1 MSWLDFFQTTQTLK
15 HTFGRGIN
23 AKIAKNEEE
32 LFIKSSEAFEKK
44 NILDAY
50 ELFFKSLINYKNEIS
65 NNNIQYVRSED
76 ELHFSIFQ
84 GCAKVSGKITK
95 ENLYAQAII
104 VKKESASVALKR
116 YILERNYQ
124 LTYAYYFTN
133 DENIML
139 KLYYDNIT
147 MSPQKIFFPLREIAL
162 NADFDKEHIKS
173 EFVNIGLEDIYHVKP
188 LEETEA
194 KLKYNFLHQ
203 WIEEVENKVLTLP
216 SNDNASMQAFLY
228 LDLLFKVD
236 YLLVPKYMIYQK
248 LSKHILEYFSQE
260 NSNIEAKNEEI
271 KEYVQKLKN
280 IDFEEFT
287 QNFYN
292 ANYTFNPIEKS
303 SYEDII
309 NFINESLN
317 KIRWYKNNR
326 YNQIIPTIYNYISF
340 YTLYNY
346 GLNPVL
352 RELFHLLVEVQNSNF
367 FEKLEYKTL
376 YSIETQ
382 TFSKKSIISKVDT
395 IINNYQARFKELESF
410 SEELNFSSLN
420 DFSNSFFLQI
430 QNLNFEEI

>member
-1 MSWLDFFQTTQTLK
+1 MSWLDFFQTTQPLK

-32 LFIKSSEAFEKK
+32 LFLKSSEAFE
-44 NILDAY
+44 NREIVQAY
-50 ELFFKSLINYKNEIS
+50 ELFFQSLINYSNETS
-65 NNNIQYVRSED
+65 NNNITFIRSED
-76 ELHFSIFQ
+76 ELHFTIFQ
-84 GCAKVSGKITK
+84 GSAKVTGKITK
-95 ENLYAQAII
+95 ENLYAEAII
-104 VKKESASVALKR
+104 VKKSNASVALKR

-133 DENIML
+133 DENIKL

-173 EFVNIGLEDIYHVKP
+173 EFRDIVLEDIYHVEL
-188 LEETEA
+188 LEEKEA
-194 KLKYNFLHQ
+194 KLKYDFLHQ
-203 WIEEVENKVLTLP
+203 WIKEVEDKVLTLP
-216 SNDNASMQAFLY
+216 SNDNASMQAFVY
-228 LDLLFKVD
+228 LNLLFKID

-248 LSKHILEYFSQE
+248 LSKRILEYFSQE

-271 KEYVQKLKN
+271 KEYVQKLKK
-280 IDFEEFT
+280 ISYEDFV

-292 ANYTFNPIEKS
+292 ANYTFNPTEKS
-303 SYEDII
+303 SDEDIV

-317 KIRWYKNNR
+317 KVRWYKNNR

-352 RELFHLLVEVQNSNF
+352 RELFHLLVTVQNPSF
-367 FEKLEYKTL
+367 FKKLEYKTL
-376 YSIETQ
+376 YDEKTK
-382 TFSKKSIISKVDT
+382 TFSKKNITAKIDT
-395 IINNYQARFKELESF
+395 IINNYKTRYKELESF

-420 DFSNSFFLQI
+420 EFSNSFFLQI
-430 QNLNFEEI
+430 QNLNFEEV

>member
-1 MSWLDFFQTTQTLK
+1 MSWLDFFQTTQPLK

-23 AKIAKNEEE
+23 ANIAKDEEE
-32 LFIKSSEAFEKK
+32 LFIKASEAFENKE
-44 NILDAY
+44 ILQAY
-50 ELFFKSLINYKNEIS
+50 ELFFQSLINYSNETS
-65 NNNIQYVRSED
+65 NNNIRFIRSED
-76 ELHFSIFQ
+76 ELHFTIFQ
-84 GCAKVSGKITK
+84 GCAKITGKITK
-95 ENLYAQAII
+95 ENLYAEAII
-104 VKKESASVALKR
+104 VKKSSASVALKR

-133 DENIML
+133 DENVML
-139 KLYYDNIT
+139 KLYHDNIT

-173 EFVNIGLEDIYHVKP
+173 EFLNIELEDIYHVEP
-188 LEETEA
+188 IEEKEA
-194 KLKYNFLHQ
+194 KLKYDFLHQ
-203 WIEEVENKVLTLP
+203 WIEEVENKVLILP

-228 LDLLFKVD
+228 LNLVFKID

-248 LSKHILEYFSQE
+248 LSKNILEYFSQE
-260 NSNIEAKNEEI
+260 NSSIEAKNEEI

-280 IDFEEFT
+280 ISYEDFT

-303 SYEDII
+303 SYDDII
-309 NFINESLN
+309 NFINESLS

-352 RELFHLLVEVQNSNF
+352 RELFHLLVEVQNPYF
-367 FEKLEYKTL
+367 FEKLEYKVL
-376 YSIETQ
+376 YNKETQ
-382 TFSKKSIISKVDT
+382 TFSKKSITSKIDT
-395 IINNYQARFKELESF
+395 IINNYQTRYKELESF

-420 DFSNSFFLQI
+420 EFSNSFFLQI

>member
-1 MSWLDFFQTTQTLK
+1 MSWLDFFQTTQPLK

-32 LFIKSSEAFEKK
+32 LFLKSSEAFE
-44 NILDAY
+44 NREILQAY
-50 ELFFKSLINYKNEIS
+50 ELFFQSLINYSNETS
-65 NNNIQYVRSED
+65 NNNITFIRSED
-76 ELHFSIFQ
+76 ELHFTIFQ
-84 GCAKVSGKITK
+84 GSAKVTGKITK
-95 ENLYAQAII
+95 ENLYAEAII
-104 VKKESASVALKR
+104 VKKSNASVALKR

-133 DENIML
+133 DENIKL

-173 EFVNIGLEDIYHVKP
+173 EFRDIVLEDIYHVEL
-188 LEETEA
+188 LEEKEA
-194 KLKYNFLHQ
+194 KLKYDFLHQ
-203 WIEEVENKVLTLP
+203 WIKEVEDKVLTLP
-216 SNDNASMQAFLY
+216 SNDNASMQAFVY
-228 LDLLFKVD
+228 LNLLFKID

-248 LSKHILEYFSQE
+248 LSKRILEYFSQE

-271 KEYVQKLKN
+271 KEYVQKLKK
-280 IDFEEFT
+280 ISYEDFV

-292 ANYTFNPIEKS
+292 ANYTFNPTEKS
-303 SYEDII
+303 SDEDIV

-317 KIRWYKNNR
+317 KVRWYKNNR
-326 YNQIIPTIYNYISF
+326 YYQIIPTIYNYISF

-352 RELFHLLVEVQNSNF
+352 RELFHLLVTVQNPSF

-376 YSIETQ
+376 YDEKTK
-382 TFSKKSIISKVDT
+382 TFSKKNITAKIDT
-395 IINNYQARFKELESF
+395 IINNYKTRYKELESF

-420 DFSNSFFLQI
+420 EFSNSFFLQI
-430 QNLNFEEI
+430 QNLNFEEV

>member
-1 MSWLDFFQTTQTLK
+1 MSWLDFFQTTQPLK

-23 AKIAKNEEE
+23 ANIAKDEEE
-32 LFIKSSEAFEKK
+32 LFIKASEAFENKE
-44 NILDAY
+44 ILQAY
-50 ELFFKSLINYKNEIS
+50 ELFFQSLINYSNETS
-65 NNNIQYVRSED
+65 NNNIRFIRSED
-76 ELHFSIFQ
+76 ELHFTIFQ
-84 GCAKVSGKITK
+84 GCAKISAKITK
-95 ENLYAQAII
+95 ENLYAEAII
-104 VKKESASVALKR
+104 VKKSSASVALKR

-133 DENIML
+133 DENVML
-139 KLYYDNIT
+139 KLYHDNIT

-173 EFVNIGLEDIYHVKP
+173 EFLNIELEDIYHVEP
-188 LEETEA
+188 IEEKEA
-194 KLKYNFLHQ
+194 KLKYDFLHQ
-203 WIEEVENKVLTLP
+203 WIEEVENKVLILP

-228 LDLLFKVD
+228 LNLVFKID

-248 LSKHILEYFSQE
+248 LSKNILEYFSQE
-260 NSNIEAKNEEI
+260 NSSIEAKNEEI

-280 IDFEEFT
+280 ISYEDFT

-303 SYEDII
+303 SYDDII
-309 NFINESLN
+309 NFINESLS

-352 RELFHLLVEVQNSNF
+352 RELFHLLVEVQNPYF
-367 FEKLEYKTL
+367 FEKLEYKVL
-376 YSIETQ
+376 YNKETQ
-382 TFSKKSIISKVDT
+382 TFSKKSITSKIDT
-395 IINNYQARFKELESF
+395 IINNYQTRYKELESF

-420 DFSNSFFLQI
+420 EFSNSFFLQI

>member
-23 AKIAKNEEE
+23 AKIAEDEEK
-32 LFIKSSEAFEKK
+32 LFIKSSEAFENKE
-44 NILDAY
+44 ILEAY
-50 ELFFKSLINYKNEIS
+50 ELFFQSLINYSNESS
-65 NNNIQYVRSED
+65 NNNINFVRSED
-76 ELHFSIFQ
+76 ELHFTIFQ
-84 GCAKVSGKITK
+84 GCAKITGKITK
-95 ENLYAQAII
+95 ESLYAEAII
-104 VKKESASVALKR
+104 VKKSNANVALKR

-173 EFVNIGLEDIYHVKP
+173 EFLNIELEDIYHVEP
-188 LEETEA
+188 LEEKEA
-194 KLKYNFLHQ
+194 QLKYDFLHQ
-203 WIEEVENKVLTLP
+203 WIEELESKVLTLP

-228 LDLLFKVD
+228 LDLLFKID

-248 LSKHILEYFSQE
+248 LSKHILDYFSQE
-260 NSNIEAKNEEI
+260 NSNIESKNEDI
-271 KEYVQKLKN
+271 KEYVQKLKT
-280 IDFEEFT
+280 ISFEDFT
-287 QNFYN
+287 KNFYN
-292 ANYTFNPIEKS
+292 ANYTFNPTEKS
-303 SYEDII
+303 SYDDII

-352 RELFHLLVEVQNSNF
+352 RELFHLLVEIQNPYF

-376 YSIETQ
+376 YDTKTK
-382 TFSKKSIISKVDT
+382 TFSKKNITSKIDT
-395 IINNYQARFKELESF
+395 IINNYQLRYKELESF

-420 DFSNSFFLQI
+420 EFSNSFFLQI

>member
-23 AKIAKNEEE
+23 AKIAKDEEE
-32 LFIKSSEAFEKK
+32 LFIKSSEAFENKE
-44 NILDAY
+44 ILHAY
-50 ELFFKSLINYKNEIS
+50 ELFFQSLINYSDEIS
-65 NNNIQYVRSED
+65 NNNIHFVRSED

-84 GCAKVSGKITK
+84 GCAKVTGRIT
-95 ENLYAQAII
+95 EETLYAEAII
-104 VKKESASVALKR
+104 VKKESANVSLKR

-139 KLYYDNIT
+139 KLYHDNIT

-173 EFVNIGLEDIYHVKP
+173 EFLNIELEDIYHVKP
-188 LEETEA
+188 LEEKEA
-194 KLKYNFLHQ
+194 KLKYDFLHQ
-203 WIEEVENKVLTLP
+203 WIEEVEGKVLTLP

-228 LDLLFKVD
+228 LNLLFKID

-260 NSNIEAKNEEI
+260 SSNIEAKNEEI
-271 KEYVQKLKN
+271 KEYVQKLKTISYKN
-280 IDFEEFT
+280 FS

-292 ANYTFNPIEKS
+292 ANYTFNPTEKS
-303 SYEDII
+303 SYDDII

-352 RELFHLLVEVQNSNF
+352 RELFHLLVEIQNPHF

-376 YSIETQ
+376 YHRDTQ
-382 TFSKKSIISKVDT
+382 IFSKKSIINKVDT
-395 IINNYQARFKELESF
+395 IINNYQVRYKELESF

-420 DFSNSFFLQI
+420 EFSNSFFLQI

>member
-1 MSWLDFFQTTQTLK
+1 MSWLDFFQTTQPLK

-23 AKIAKNEEE
+23 ANIAKDEEE
-32 LFIKSSEAFEKK
+32 LFIKASEAFENKE
-44 NILDAY
+44 ILQAY
-50 ELFFKSLINYKNEIS
+50 ELFFQSLINYSNETS
-65 NNNIQYVRSED
+65 NNNIRFIRSED
-76 ELHFSIFQ
+76 ELHFTIFQ
-84 GCAKVSGKITK
+84 GCAKITGKITK
-95 ENLYAQAII
+95 ENLYAEAII
-104 VKKESASVALKR
+104 VKKSSASVALKR

-133 DENIML
+133 DENVML
-139 KLYYDNIT
+139 KLYHDNIT

-173 EFVNIGLEDIYHVKP
+173 EFLNIELEDIYHVEP
-188 LEETEA
+188 IEEKEA
-194 KLKYNFLHQ
+194 KLKYDFLHQ
-203 WIEEVENKVLTLP
+203 WIEEVENKVLILR

-228 LDLLFKVD
+228 LNLVFKID

-248 LSKHILEYFSQE
+248 LSKNILEYFSQE
-260 NSNIEAKNEEI
+260 NSSIEAKNEEI

-280 IDFEEFT
+280 ISYEDFT

-303 SYEDII
+303 SYDDII
-309 NFINESLN
+309 NFINESLS

-352 RELFHLLVEVQNSNF
+352 RELFHLLVEVQNPYF
-367 FEKLEYKTL
+367 FEKLEYKVL
-376 YSIETQ
+376 YNKETQ
-382 TFSKKSIISKVDT
+382 TFSKKSITSKIDT
-395 IINNYQARFKELESF
+395 IINNYQTRYKELESF

-420 DFSNSFFLQI
+420 EFSNSFFLQI